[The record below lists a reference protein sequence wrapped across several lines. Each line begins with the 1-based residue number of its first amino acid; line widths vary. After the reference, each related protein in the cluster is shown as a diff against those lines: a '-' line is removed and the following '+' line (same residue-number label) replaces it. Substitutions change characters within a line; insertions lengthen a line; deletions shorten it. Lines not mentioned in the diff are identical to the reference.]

1 MKSRHAE
8 ITEDLRGR
16 ILGGEFDPGTT
27 LPTIRGLAETYETSY
42 FTVQTALKPLEAEG
56 LVERRRR
63 VGTVVSPNIGL
74 LTRVAVYCGHEF
86 IDEPQYAFTRE
97 LCGQL
102 QRQYAEAGIETR
114 LFTDTRPEAEQG
126 EPLPELKDA
135 VAQHQVQGIVVPLC
149 GHDSR
154 RSLEGLGLPIA
165 FVHGGVAN
173 GVGFSTRQLLDLSLG
188 RLRDVGCTTV
198 GLVSPDLGV
207 TNVEGDRHSISDL
220 FVEKAAALGLRTED
234 DWVDVRKVDGRG
246 HEAFGYDA
254 MTTLWQREARP
265 EGLLVYPDT
274 VARGVTMAIL
284 EQGIRVPD
292 DLKLIFHHNTG
303 IEWPCPPAVD
313 WVVTDVA
320 QWAAEMIAIVQRQV
334 KGKPVEPVVL
344 EYELRGGGGA

>member
-16 ILGGEFDPGTT
+16 ILGGEFDPGAT
-27 LPTIRGLAETYETSY
+27 LPTIRELADAYETSY
-42 FTVQTALKPLEAEG
+42 FTVQTALTPLVEEG

-63 VGTVVSPNIGL
+63 VGTVVSPNIGV
-74 LTRVAVYCGHEF
+74 LTRAAIYCGHEF

-102 QRQYAEAGIETR
+102 QRQCAEAGIETR
-114 LFTDTRPEAEQG
+114 LFTDVRTEAEQG
-126 EPLPELKDA
+126 KPLPELKDA
-135 VAQHQVQGIVVPLC
+135 VEKRQVQGIVVPLC
-149 GHDSR
+149 GHESR
-154 RSLEGLGLPIA
+154 GCLEGLALPTA

-188 RLRDVGCTTV
+188 RLHEVGCTTV

-207 TNVEGDRHSISDL
+207 TNVEGDQHSIGDL
-220 FVEKAAALGLRTED
+220 FVEKATALGLRTED

-246 HEAFGYDA
+246 HETFGYDA
-254 MTTLWQREARP
+254 MTTLWQRKARP

-344 EYELRGGGGA
+344 EYGLRESGR